1 MKNIDIS
8 QIVEPT
14 ALQPF
19 TANSLKFLQDY
30 NSEDKAAI
38 IKALV
43 ITNLGSYSLTV
54 PYVISGCTVSDSGKD
69 VTAGEIFYGGAF
81 YETTAINGTT
91 NIARFIKTKTQDAVA
106 DPLIFTDS
114 SSKSVHDIYK
124 YVATDVASGGDFTS
138 ANLVSLYGTSVNV
151 QYTEATS
158 TITGTSYADITGFSH
173 TITVDGKYEITL
185 KTNAF
190 LDETGTGA
198 IIGQGE
204 FRLWNDSDSVELD
217 YASCKFQLDIAAIP
231 YRLNTNNTVICTCLV
246 DLTVGKVIKAQVKK
260 TSGVNVVLSTSKFI
274 IKKIE

>member
-124 YVATDVASGGDFTS
+124 YVGTDVASGGDFDS
-138 ANLVSLYGTSVNV
+138 SDLVSVYGV
-151 QYTEATS
+151 
-158 TITGTSYADITGFSH
+158 GR
-173 TITVDGKYEITL
+173 ITVDVKPANQVTTSNTYADLTLATYTTPNDGKTRTWLISASSTISFDPVIATTIGGKLNIFSGSILAESQFKIDVST
-185 KTNAF
+185 AF
-190 LDETGTGA
+190 INSASGTVTVQR
-198 IIGQGE
+198 IV
-204 FRLWNDSDSVELD
+204 S
-217 YASCKFQLDIAAIP
+217 IAP
-231 YRLNTNNTVICTCLV
+231 NTVV
-246 DLTVGKVIKAQVKK
+246 KAQILSL
-260 TSGVNVVLSTSKFI
+260 TSASGNINFNDNLFSMVEI
-274 IKKIE
+274 